1 MLIQDCFESFR
12 SISCCVT
19 KYSVWWCSI
28 LPGRS
33 NLNETRR
40 VTGYS
45 SSFVS
50 FPCRFMSFVQIRSYE
65 MDSTPF
71 DPSLCVTGDS
81 VRYVS
86 YPSGRSNIDKTRRVT
101 GYSCQVRSYRTIS
114 HVSTRYDVQGRAEL
128 YSITLRD
135 YSYDYTTFVLS
146 QYCSIS

>member
-1 MLIQDCFESFR
+1 VLFNHI
-12 SISCCVT
+12 
-19 KYSVWWCSI
+19 
-28 LPGRS
+28 GR
-33 NLNETRR
+33 
-40 VTGYS
+40 V
-45 SSFVS
+45 VS
-50 FPCRFMSFVQIRSYE
+50 FSEHRIEQNTSRDWIFIQFRVIPCRFMSFVQIRSYE
-65 MDSTPF
+65 MYSTPF

-81 VRYVS
+81 FRYVS

-114 HVSTRYDVQGRAEL
+114 HVSTRYDVQRRAEL